1 MIIGI
6 IGAMEEEVAVLK
18 EEMNVQEVVKAASM
32 DFYKGVLC
40 GRDVVVVRSGV
51 GKVNAALCAQ
61 LLVDRFG
68 VEILINT
75 GIAGSLDA
83 QIDIGD
89 IVISTDSLHHD
100 MDATIFGDPLGQVPR
115 MDAAGIPGR
124 SAACWSW
131 RCRPIKRPTRTSI
144 RLREGWSAVI
154 SLSHLQR

>member
-51 GKVNAALCAQ
+51 GKVNAAICAQ

-75 GIAGSLDA
+75 GLAGSLDA

-89 IVISTDSLHHD
+89 FYGFSAS
-100 MDATIFGDPLGQVPR
+100 R
-115 MDAAGIPGR
+115 YGR
-124 SAACWSW
+124 HFIW
-131 RCRPIKRPTRTSI
+131 
-144 RLREGWSAVI
+144 
-154 SLSHLQR
+154 

>member
-51 GKVNAALCAQ
+51 GKVNAAICAQ

-100 MDATIFGDPLGQVPR
+100 MDATLFGDPLGRCREWILWHSRQIS
-115 MDAAGIPGR
+115 GL
-124 SAACWSW
+124 WSW
-131 RCRPIKRPTRTSI
+131 RCWRIKKRIRISI
-144 RLREGWSAVI
+144 RLREG
-154 SLSHLQR
+154 